1 MDARAHTESLKTMS
15 HARRLGAQIGFVFK
29 MISERTDLK
38 TSEYAKASFQEFILR
53 LLVAQHREHEEHKRD
68 ETHANRAIPYEKVD
82 LDYSVIFNAIMS
94 AFESKKSEPDALAN
108 YSLAESTRKID
119 PAGVSHILFES
130 LTNLYLNREPATR
143 N

>member
-1 MDARAHTESLKTMS
+1 MS

-119 PAGVSHILFES
+119 PAGGASNKELNIDEQLIIDALKAVQLQPDHIE
-130 LTNLYLNREPATR
+130 
-143 N
+143 